1 MKKLLASLLAAA
13 MLLLLGACSDKNN
26 CALRIEGTVISD
38 EIFAYF
44 LDRVIAAPES
54 YGLDEDASESKLKK
68 AAVDECKRYV
78 AINTE
83 FSNSEI
89 ALTSAQKVEISEK
102 VNNVWLRSENHYSK
116 IGVSKQTLNKI
127 ITSEKYEEAVFASL
141 YDKGTQNTA
150 AEQKIQNYFYEN
162 YVSFRTVCV
171 YFTSASGEPMTQL
184 EKNEMLTVFEGF
196 ATSKASTPEAFT
208 QGFLE
213 AGYSASDTVIL
224 KKSSDGYPEGFF
236 DKVYA
241 QTDATVQIIIY
252 DDCVFAVYKEN
263 LKDKGE
269 SVYAAYRTVCIN
281 DIYAEENE
289 KRISLIA
296 ADLKVEEDEKVIDK
310 IYKKVTE

>member
-1 MKKLLASLLAAA
+1 MKKLLAVLLAATT
-13 MLLLLGACSDKNN
+13 LLLLGACSDKNSY
-26 CALRIEGTVISD
+26 ALKIEGTEING

-44 LDRVIAAPES
+44 LDRVAASPES
-54 YGLDEDASESKLKK
+54 YSLDEDSSADKLKK
-68 AAVDECKRYV
+68 AAIDECKRYV

-83 FSNSEI
+83 FSSSNVT
-89 ALTSAQKVEISEK
+89 LTSAQKVEISEK
-102 VNNVWLRSENHYSK
+102 VNNIWLRSENHYKK

-127 ITSEKYEEAVFASL
+127 VTSEKYEEAVFNSL

-150 AEQKIQNYFYEN
+150 AEQKIQNYFYRN

-208 QGFLE
+208 QGFLD

-236 DKVYA
+236 DKVYS

-269 SVYAAYRTVCIN
+269 SVYAAYRSVCIN

-289 KRISLIA
+289 ERINRTA
-296 ADLKVEEDEKVIDK
+296 TKLKVEENSKAIDE
-310 IYKKVTE
+310 IYKKVTG